1 MNNWDPQ
8 TFMNFLNASRDDWL
22 AKQNSKK
29 EEADATPSQP
39 RRKVHKKALSIV
51 SKPAEVGNKVIKKK
65 QQIYED
71 DDDDEANEISNKIAE
86 TYFNNKKV
94 QEQSMPAQPLPK
106 LKIKPIYSSR
116 ATLEAQARTAGI
128 KLYTILEDGRR
139 KKKNMAQLRSEL
151 GL

>member
-29 EEADATPSQP
+29 EEADAAPSQP
-39 RRKVHKKALSIV
+39 RRKVHKKELSIV

-71 DDDDEANEISNKIAE
+71 DDEANEISNKIAE
-86 TYFNNKKV
+86 TYFNNKV
-94 QEQSMPAQPLPK
+94 SPQPLPK